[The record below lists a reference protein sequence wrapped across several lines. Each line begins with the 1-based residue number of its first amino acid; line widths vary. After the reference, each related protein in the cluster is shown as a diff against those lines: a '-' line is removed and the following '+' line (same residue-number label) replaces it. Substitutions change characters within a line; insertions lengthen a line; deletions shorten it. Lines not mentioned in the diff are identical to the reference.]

1 MLSHRAKGIN
11 KFTKVNVAGAF
22 KQPTQNEF
30 LRLAALLSTGSRAA
44 TARLL
49 YSTRNGV
56 TCRCVNPVRAAFWRA
71 RNLVQHL
78 ADVRG
83 VYLVGSSKR
92 GCYKFGYNNSLRNGI
107 GSHGF
112 YPFKLDVIMWREIED
127 NKPLSEQLR
136 AKFSAKSCRV
146 DDTPGEWFKLSAADL
161 EILKTEF
168 QFISD

>member
-1 MLSHRAKGIN
+1 MDNNTFFRIAAEQHLGYIKAAVQARAERIRN
-11 KFTKVNVAGAF
+11 NT
-22 KQPTQNEF
+22 PT
-30 LRLAALLSTGSRAA
+30 LRD
-44 TARLL
+44 
-49 YSTRNGV
+49 
-56 TCRCVNPVRAAFWRA
+56 
-71 RNLVQHL
+71 LVQQL

-112 YPFKLDVIMWREIED
+112 YPFKLNVIMWREIED

-136 AKFSAKSCRV
+136 ARFSTKSCRV
-146 DDTPGEWFKLSAADL
+146 DDTPGEWFNLNAADL